1 MKIKST
7 STLFA
12 AGLVSLAVFSAP
24 SQAEPNHWNR
34 FPRHDVQP
42 TTPRQEIRKDWR
54 ELHKDRA
61 ELGRDQAEIGRDRA
75 DLRNLYRSRASRG
88 AIEGK
93 KAEIRQDV
101 REINHDRREI
111 RDEYAELRRDRGSF
125 GNGNDHR
132 FAAHRDWHRND
143 NGRWGRGWNSGRD

>member
-61 ELGRDQAEIGRDRA
+61 ELGRDRAEIGRDRA
-75 DLRNLYRSRASRG
+75 DLRNLYRSRASLG

-111 RDEYAELRRDRGSF
+111 RDNYGELL
-125 GNGNDHR
+125 
-132 FAAHRDWHRND
+132 FALVGDT
-143 NGRWGRGWNSGRD
+143 GRGHAIYRVGRDELFKLVETGPLPND